1 MQTTAN
7 LAVTTSRE
15 DFRALAAEHRVV
27 PVTRKV
33 LADSETPLSAYR
45 KLAANRPGHVPA
57 GIGRERPVLVAVV
70 VHRRGRPVGADGARR
85 RGGVAGRDA
94 AGRPERRRPAAGAA
108 RDAASCWRPR
118 RCPACR
124 RCPAGL
130 VGFFAYDLVR
140 RLERLP
146 ELAVDDLEL
155 PDMLLLLA
163 TDIAA
168 VDHHEGTI
176 TLIAN
181 AVNWNGTDERVDWA
195 YDDAVARLDVMTEAL
210 GEHLPSSVATFSR
223 PEPLHR
229 AQRTVE
235 EYGAI
240 VERLVGEIEAGE
252 AFQVVPSQRFEMDT
266 DADPIDVYRML
277 RVSNPSPYMYLL
289 NVPNE
294 AGGLDFSIVGSSP
307 EALVTVK
314 DGRATTH
321 PIAGTRWRGQT
332 EEEDVLLEKELLA
345 DEKERAEHLM
355 LVDLGRNDLG
365 RVCVPGTVRV
375 EDYSHIERY
384 SHVMH
389 LVSTVTGQLADGK
402 TALDAVTA
410 CFPAGTLSGAPK
422 VRAMELIE
430 EVEKTRRGL
439 YGGVLG
445 YLDFA
450 GNADFAIA
458 IRTALMRDG
467 TAYVQA
473 GGGVVA
479 DSNGP
484 YEYTEAAN
492 KARAVLNAIA
502 AAETL
507 MRAMIRIGQL
517 LLVLAALALW
527 VASRLAWVEVRSFD
541 GLGQP
546 KTATL
551 SGGGVV
557 DGAGAAGAVAARRG
571 RRRAG
576 RAGLAAAAAGGA
588 GRGGQRGDGV
598 PGDQPVGDPRCR
610 GPCGGP
616 GAGPGGVAG
625 RHAAALLG
633 CGDHLGGRGVRARR
647 RGAADALGAEGTFR
661 RDASTWRP
669 RLGGRRRN
677 ATKPPPR
684 CRSG

>member
-7 LAVTTSRE
+7 LAITTSRE

-45 KLAANRPGHVPA
+45 KLAANRPGTFLLESAENGRSWSRWSFIGA
-57 GIGRERPVLVAVV
+57 GAPSALTVRDGEAVWLGV
-70 VHRRGRPVGADGARR
+70 TPQDAP
-85 RGGVAGRDA
+85 RGGDPLQALRATLELLKTEPLSGL
-94 AGRPERRRPAAGAA
+94 PPL
-108 RDAASCWRPR
+108 SS
-118 RCPACR
+118 
-124 RCPAGL
+124 GL
-130 VGFFAYDLVR
+130 VGFFAYDMVR

-146 ELAVDDLEL
+146 SLAVDDLGL

-195 YDDAVARLDVMTEAL
+195 YDDAVARLDVMTAAL
-210 GEHLPSSVATFSR
+210 GEHLPSTVATFSR

-229 AQRTVE
+229 SQRTLE

-240 VERLVGEIEAGE
+240 VEKLVGDIEAGE

-277 RVSNPSPYMYLL
+277 RVTNPSPYMYLL

-332 EEEDVLLEKELLA
+332 EEEDLLLEKELQD

-365 RVCVPGTVRV
+365 RVCQPGTVRV

-389 LVSTVTGQLADGK
+389 LVSTVTGLLAPGK
-402 TALDAVTA
+402 TRAGRGHRLLPGGHAVGCAEGAGDGADRGGREDPPRPLRRRAGLPGLRGQRRLRDRHPHRADARRHGV
-410 CFPAGTLSGAPK
+410 CAG
-422 VRAMELIE
+422 
-430 EVEKTRRGL
+430 RRGSRRRL
-439 YGGVLG
+439 QRAVRVHRGGEQG
-445 YLDFA
+445 QGGAQRDRRG
-450 GNADFAIA
+450 GNAD
-458 IRTALMRDG
+458 
-467 TAYVQA
+467 
-473 GGGVVA
+473 
-479 DSNGP
+479 
-484 YEYTEAAN
+484 
-492 KARAVLNAIA
+492 RAV
-502 AAETL
+502 
-507 MRAMIRIGQL
+507 IRLAQL
-517 LLVLAALALW
+517 LLLLSAGALW
-527 VASRLAWVEVRSFD
+527 VASRMVWVEVQLVRRARAAED
-541 GLGQP
+541 HGIDRGV
-546 KTATL
+546 
-551 SGGGVV
+551 VV
-557 DGAGAAGAVAARRG
+557 DGAGAAGGAAAGRRG
-571 RRRAG
+571 GGAG
-576 RAGLAAAAAGGA
+576 GAGLAAAVARGA
-588 GRGGQRGDGV
+588 RRRGERGDGL
-598 PGDQPVGDPRCR
+598 PGHQPVGDPRRR
-610 GPCGGP
+610 GAGRASRRGAGGGP
-616 GAGPGGVAG
+616 G
-625 RHAAALLG
+625 RHAAPLRWR
-633 CGDHLGGRGVRARR
+633 DRHVGGRGGHARR
-647 RGAADALGAEGTFR
+647 CGAARALGGQSQAR
-661 RDASTWRP
+661 
-669 RLGGRRRN
+669 GG
-677 ATKPPPR
+677 PL
-684 CRSG
+684 

>member
-1 MQTTAN
+1 MN
-7 LAVTTSRE
+7 DHLAATTSRE
-15 DFRALAAEHRVV
+15 DFRKRAAEHRVV

-45 KLAANRPGHVPA
+45 KLAANRPGTFLLESAENGRSWSRWSFIGA
-57 GIGRERPVLVAVV
+57 GAPTALTVRDGEAVWLGAAPRDAPSGGDPLVALHAALELLATEEPGDVTP
-70 VHRRGRPVGADGARR
+70 GLPPLS
-85 RGGVAGRDA
+85 GGM
-94 AGRPERRRPAAGAA
+94 
-108 RDAASCWRPR
+108 
-118 RCPACR
+118 
-124 RCPAGL
+124 
-130 VGFFAYDLVR
+130 VGFFAYDLIR

-146 ELAVDDLEL
+146 ELAEDDLHL

-181 AVNWNGTDERVDWA
+181 AVNWNATDERVDWA

-210 GEHLPSSVATFSR
+210 SQPLPSTVATFTR
-223 PEPLHR
+223 PESDHR
-229 AQRTVE
+229 AQLTVQ
-235 EYGAI
+235 EYGEI
-240 VERLVGEIEAGE
+240 VDYLVGQIAAGE

-266 DADPIDVYRML
+266 AVEPIDVYRML
-277 RVSNPSPYMYLL
+277 RVTNPSPYMYLMH
-289 NVPNE
+289 VPDDV
-294 AGGLDFSIVGSSP
+294 GGTAFSIVGSSP
-307 EALVTVK
+307 EALVTVQ

-321 PIAGTRWRGQT
+321 PIAGTRWRGHT
-332 EEEDVLLEKELLA
+332 DEEDLLLEKELLS

-365 RVCVPGTVRV
+365 RVCEPGTVRV

-389 LVSTVTGQLADGK
+389 LVSTVTGTLAAGR
-402 TALDAVTA
+402 TALDAVLA

-439 YGGVLG
+439 YGGVVG

-484 YEYTEAAN
+484 YEYNESRS

-507 MRAMIRIGQL
+507 SAP
-517 LLVLAALALW
+517 
-527 VASRLAWVEVRSFD
+527 D
-541 GLGQP
+541 H
-546 KTATL
+546 
-551 SGGGVV
+551 
-557 DGAGAAGAVAARRG
+557 GA
-571 RRRAG
+571 
-576 RAGLAAAAAGGA
+576 
-588 GRGGQRGDGV
+588 
-598 PGDQPVGDPRCR
+598 
-610 GPCGGP
+610 
-616 GAGPGGVAG
+616 
-625 RHAAALLG
+625 
-633 CGDHLGGRGVRARR
+633 
-647 RGAADALGAEGTFR
+647 
-661 RDASTWRP
+661 
-669 RLGGRRRN
+669 
-677 ATKPPPR
+677 
-684 CRSG
+684 

>member
-1 MQTTAN
+1 VTSTAD
-7 LAVTTSRE
+7 LTVTTTRAQ
-15 DFRALAAEHRVV
+15 FRALAAEHRFV

-45 KLAANRPGHVPA
+45 KLTANRPGTFLLESAENGRSWSRWSFIGA
-57 GIGRERPVLVAVV
+57 GAPSAMTVHDGEAAWIGVTPQDA
-70 VHRRGRPVGADGARR
+70 P
-85 RGGVAGRDA
+85 RGGDPLA
-94 AGRPERRRPAAGAA
+94 ALRATMHLL
-108 RDAASCWRPR
+108 ASEPLADL
-118 RCPACR
+118 P
-124 RCPAGL
+124 PLSGGL
-130 VGFFAYDLVR
+130 VGFFAYDMVR

-146 ELAVDDLEL
+146 SLATDDLKL

-163 TDIAA
+163 TDVAA

-195 YDDAVARLDVMTEAL
+195 YDDAVARLDVMTDAL
-210 GEHLPSSVATFSR
+210 GQPLPSTVATFDR

-229 AQRTVE
+229 AQRTLE

-266 DADPIDVYRML
+266 NADPIDVYRML

-289 NVPNE
+289 NIPKID
-294 AGGLDFSIVGSSP
+294 GSLDFSIVGSSP

-314 DGRATTH
+314 DGWATTH

-375 EDYSHIERY
+375 DDYSHIERY

-389 LVSTVTGQLADGK
+389 LVSTVTGQLADAR

-439 YGGVLG
+439 YGGVVG

-458 IRTALMRDG
+458 IRTAFMRDG

-492 KARAVLNAIA
+492 KAKAVLNAIA

-507 MRAMIRIGQL
+507 K
-517 LLVLAALALW
+517 
-527 VASRLAWVEVRSFD
+527 S
-541 GLGQP
+541 P
-546 KTATL
+546 
-551 SGGGVV
+551 
-557 DGAGAAGAVAARRG
+557 
-571 RRRAG
+571 
-576 RAGLAAAAAGGA
+576 
-588 GRGGQRGDGV
+588 
-598 PGDQPVGDPRCR
+598 
-610 GPCGGP
+610 
-616 GAGPGGVAG
+616 
-625 RHAAALLG
+625 
-633 CGDHLGGRGVRARR
+633 
-647 RGAADALGAEGTFR
+647 
-661 RDASTWRP
+661 
-669 RLGGRRRN
+669 
-677 ATKPPPR
+677 
-684 CRSG
+684 

>member
-1 MQTTAN
+1 VPVSTNATVT
-7 LAVTTSRE
+7 AVTTTRE
-15 DFRALAAEHRVV
+15 DFTVLAAEHRVV

-45 KLAANRPGHVPA
+45 KLSANRPGTFLLESAENGRSWSRWSFIGAGAPSALTVRDGEAVWLGTVPQDA
-57 GIGRERPVLVAVV
+57 P
-70 VHRRGRPVGADGARR
+70 
-85 RGGVAGRDA
+85 RGGDPLTALRQTLELLETA
-94 AGRPERRRPAAGAA
+94 ALP
-108 RDAASCWRPR
+108 
-118 RCPACR
+118 
-124 RCPAGL
+124 GL
-130 VGFFAYDLVR
+130 PPLSSGMVGFFAYDLVR

-146 ELAVDDLEL
+146 ELAVDDLQL
-155 PDMLLLLA
+155 PDMLMLLA
-163 TDIAA
+163 TDLAA

-181 AVNWNGTDERVDWA
+181 AVNWNGTSERVDWA

-210 GEHLPSSVATFSR
+210 SQPLPSTVSTFSR
-223 PEPLHR
+223 PTPTHR
-229 AQRTVE
+229 SQRTVA
-235 EYGAI
+235 EYTAI
-240 VERLVGEIEAGE
+240 VDKLVGDIEAGE

-266 DADPIDVYRML
+266 AADPIDVYRML

-289 NVPNE
+289 HVPDGV
-294 AGGLDFSIVGSSP
+294 GGTAFSVVGSSP

-314 DGRATTH
+314 DGWAQTH
-321 PIAGTRWRGQT
+321 PIAGTRWRGDT
-332 EEEDVLLEKELLA
+332 EEEDQLLEKELLS

-375 EDYSHIERY
+375 DDYSHIERY

-389 LVSTVTGQLADGK
+389 LVSTVSGQLADGR

-484 YEYTEAAN
+484 YEYTESAN
-492 KARAVLNAIA
+492 KAKAVLSAVA

-507 MRAMIRIGQL
+507 QA
-517 LLVLAALALW
+517 
-527 VASRLAWVEVRSFD
+527 
-541 GLGQP
+541 P
-546 KTATL
+546 
-551 SGGGVV
+551 
-557 DGAGAAGAVAARRG
+557 
-571 RRRAG
+571 
-576 RAGLAAAAAGGA
+576 
-588 GRGGQRGDGV
+588 
-598 PGDQPVGDPRCR
+598 
-610 GPCGGP
+610 
-616 GAGPGGVAG
+616 
-625 RHAAALLG
+625 
-633 CGDHLGGRGVRARR
+633 
-647 RGAADALGAEGTFR
+647 
-661 RDASTWRP
+661 
-669 RLGGRRRN
+669 
-677 ATKPPPR
+677 
-684 CRSG
+684 

>member
-1 MQTTAN
+1 MQAR
-7 LAVTTSRE
+7 AVTTSRE
-15 DFRALAAEHRVV
+15 EFRALAAEHRVV

-45 KLAANRPGHVPA
+45 KLS
-57 GIGRERPVLVAVV
+57 
-70 VHRRGRPVGADGARR
+70 
-85 RGGVAGRDA
+85 
-94 AGRPERRRPAAGAA
+94 AGRPGTFLLESAENGRSWSRWSFIGAGAPSA
-108 RDAASCWRPR
+108 LTVRDGRAVWLGATPQGAPSGGDPLAALQTTMELLSTSPSAGGSGSADM
-118 RCPACR
+118 P
-124 RCPAGL
+124 PLSGGL
-130 VGFFAYDLVR
+130 VGFFAYDFVR

-146 ELAVDDLEL
+146 ELAVDDLHL

-163 TDIAA
+163 TDLAA

-181 AVNWNGTDERVDWA
+181 AVNWDGSNDRVEQA
-195 YDDAVARLDVMTEAL
+195 YDDAVERLDVMTDAL
-210 GEHLPSSVATFSR
+210 GQPLGSTVATFTR
-223 PEPLHR
+223 PEPHPR

-235 EYGAI
+235 EYGAV
-240 VERLVGEIEAGE
+240 VERLVKEIEAGE
-252 AFQVVPSQRFEMDT
+252 AFQVVPSQRFEVDT

-277 RVSNPSPYMYLL
+277 RVTNPSPYMYLL
-289 NVPNE
+289 QIPNE
-294 AGGLDFSIVGSSP
+294 VGETAFSIVGSSP
-307 EALVTVK
+307 EALVTVQ
-314 DGRATTH
+314 DGWATTH
-321 PIAGTRWRGQT
+321 PIAGTRWRGHT
-332 EEEDVLLEKELLA
+332 EEEDQLLEKELLA

-389 LVSTVTGQLADGK
+389 LVSTVTGQLAEAR

-430 EVEKTRRGL
+430 EVEMTRRGL
-439 YGGVLG
+439 YGGGVG

-492 KARAVLNAIA
+492 KARAVLSAVA

-507 MRAMIRIGQL
+507 RA
-517 LLVLAALALW
+517 
-527 VASRLAWVEVRSFD
+527 
-541 GLGQP
+541 P
-546 KTATL
+546 
-551 SGGGVV
+551 
-557 DGAGAAGAVAARRG
+557 
-571 RRRAG
+571 
-576 RAGLAAAAAGGA
+576 
-588 GRGGQRGDGV
+588 
-598 PGDQPVGDPRCR
+598 
-610 GPCGGP
+610 
-616 GAGPGGVAG
+616 
-625 RHAAALLG
+625 
-633 CGDHLGGRGVRARR
+633 
-647 RGAADALGAEGTFR
+647 
-661 RDASTWRP
+661 
-669 RLGGRRRN
+669 
-677 ATKPPPR
+677 
-684 CRSG
+684 

>member
-1 MQTTAN
+1 VPSTAD
-7 LAVTTSRE
+7 LTVTTTRAQ
-15 DFRALAAEHRVV
+15 FRALAAEHRFV

-45 KLAANRPGHVPA
+45 KLAANRPGTFLLESAENGRSWSRWSFIGA
-57 GIGRERPVLVAVV
+57 GAPSALTVRDGEAAWIGVTPQDA
-70 VHRRGRPVGADGARR
+70 P
-85 RGGVAGRDA
+85 RGGDPLAALRATMDLLATEPLAGLPPLS
-94 AGRPERRRPAAGAA
+94 G
-108 RDAASCWRPR
+108 
-118 RCPACR
+118 
-124 RCPAGL
+124 GL
-130 VGFFAYDLVR
+130 VGFFAYDMVR

-146 ELAVDDLEL
+146 SLATDDLKL

-163 TDIAA
+163 TDVAA

-210 GEHLPSSVATFSR
+210 GQPLPSTVATFGR

-229 AQRTVE
+229 SQRTLE

-266 DADPIDVYRML
+266 NADPIDVYRML

-289 NVPNE
+289 NIPKSDGSLN
-294 AGGLDFSIVGSSP
+294 FSIVGSSP

-314 DGRATTH
+314 NGCATTH

-332 EEEDVLLEKELLA
+332 EEEDILLEKELLS

-375 EDYSHIERY
+375 DDYSHIERY

-389 LVSTVTGQLADGK
+389 LVSTVTGRLAEGR
-402 TALDAVTA
+402 TSLDAVTA

-439 YGGVLG
+439 YGGVVG

-484 YEYTEAAN
+484 YEYSEAAN
-492 KARAVLNAIA
+492 KAKAVLNAIA

-507 MRAMIRIGQL
+507 K
-517 LLVLAALALW
+517 
-527 VASRLAWVEVRSFD
+527 S
-541 GLGQP
+541 P
-546 KTATL
+546 
-551 SGGGVV
+551 
-557 DGAGAAGAVAARRG
+557 
-571 RRRAG
+571 
-576 RAGLAAAAAGGA
+576 
-588 GRGGQRGDGV
+588 
-598 PGDQPVGDPRCR
+598 
-610 GPCGGP
+610 
-616 GAGPGGVAG
+616 
-625 RHAAALLG
+625 
-633 CGDHLGGRGVRARR
+633 
-647 RGAADALGAEGTFR
+647 
-661 RDASTWRP
+661 
-669 RLGGRRRN
+669 
-677 ATKPPPR
+677 
-684 CRSG
+684 

>member
-1 MQTTAN
+1 M
-7 LAVTTSRE
+7 
-15 DFRALAAEHRVV
+15 
-27 PVTRKV
+27 P
-33 LADSETPLSAYR
+33 PLS
-45 KLAANRPGHVPA
+45 G
-57 GIGRERPVLVAVV
+57 
-70 VHRRGRPVGADGARR
+70 
-85 RGGVAGRDA
+85 
-94 AGRPERRRPAAGAA
+94 
-108 RDAASCWRPR
+108 
-118 RCPACR
+118 
-124 RCPAGL
+124 GL
-130 VGFFAYDLVR
+130 VGFFAYDFVR

-146 ELAVDDLEL
+146 ELAVDDLGL

-181 AVNWNGTDERVDWA
+181 AVNWNGTDEHVDAA
-195 YDDAVARLDVMTEAL
+195 YDDAVGRLDVMTGAL
-210 GEHLPSSVATFSR
+210 AQPLGSTVATFTR
-223 PEPLHR
+223 PEPRHR
-229 AQRTVE
+229 SQRTAE

-240 VERLVGEIEAGE
+240 VDRLIGEIEAGE

-266 DADPIDVYRML
+266 AADPIDVYRML

-289 NVPNE
+289 NIPDGVG
-294 AGGLDFSIVGSSP
+294 ATAFSIVGSSP
-307 EALVTVK
+307 EALVTVQ
-314 DGRATTH
+314 DGLAKTH
-321 PIAGTRWRGQT
+321 PIAGTRWRGDT
-332 EEEDVLLEKELLA
+332 EEDDQLLEKDLLA

-389 LVSTVTGQLADGK
+389 LVSTVTGRLAPGR

-430 EVEKTRRGL
+430 EVELTRRGL
-439 YGGVLG
+439 YGGVVG

-467 TAYVQA
+467 LAYVQA

-492 KARAVLNAIA
+492 KARAVLHAIA

-507 MRAMIRIGQL
+507 
-517 LLVLAALALW
+517 
-527 VASRLAWVEVRSFD
+527 
-541 GLGQP
+541 
-546 KTATL
+546 
-551 SGGGVV
+551 
-557 DGAGAAGAVAARRG
+557 
-571 RRRAG
+571 
-576 RAGLAAAAAGGA
+576 
-588 GRGGQRGDGV
+588 
-598 PGDQPVGDPRCR
+598 
-610 GPCGGP
+610 
-616 GAGPGGVAG
+616 
-625 RHAAALLG
+625 
-633 CGDHLGGRGVRARR
+633 
-647 RGAADALGAEGTFR
+647 GT
-661 RDASTWRP
+661 P
-669 RLGGRRRN
+669 
-677 ATKPPPR
+677 
-684 CRSG
+684 

>member
-1 MQTTAN
+1 VLAGRATPVCENGAMPAN
-7 LAVTTSRE
+7 LAATTSRVE
-15 DFRALAAEHRVV
+15 FRVLAAEHRVV

-45 KLAANRPGHVPA
+45 KLAANRPGTFLLESA
-57 GIGRERPVLVAVV
+57 ENGRSWSRWSFIG
-70 VHRRGRPVGADGARR
+70 
-85 RGGVAGRDA
+85 
-94 AGRPERRRPAAGAA
+94 AGAPTA
-108 RDAASCWRPR
+108 LTVRDGQAVWLGTVPKDAPTGGDPLAALAATLELLATEPM
-118 RCPACR
+118 P
-124 RCPAGL
+124 GL
-130 VGFFAYDLVR
+130 PPLSGGMVGFFAYDMVR

-146 ELAVDDLEL
+146 ELAVDDLQL

-163 TDIAA
+163 TDVAA

-181 AVNWNGTDERVDWA
+181 AVNWNGTDERVDRA
-195 YDDAVARLDVMTEAL
+195 YDDAIARLDVMTAAL
-210 GEHLPSSVATFSR
+210 GQPLPSTVATFR
-223 PEPLHR
+223 KPEPRHA

-235 EYGAI
+235 EYGKI
-240 VERLVGEIEAGE
+240 VDYLVEQIAAGE

-266 DADPIDVYRML
+266 NVDPIDVYRIL
-277 RVSNPSPYMYLL
+277 RVTNPSPYMYLL
-289 NVPNE
+289 QVPNSDG
-294 AGGLDFSIVGSSP
+294 ATDFSIVGSSP
-307 EALVTVK
+307 EALVTVH

-321 PIAGTRWRGQT
+321 PIAGTRWRGDT
-332 EEEDVLLEKELLA
+332 DEEDQLLEKELLS
-345 DEKERAEHLM
+345 DDKELAEHLM

-365 RVCVPGTVRV
+365 RVCTPGTVRV

-389 LVSTVTGQLADGK
+389 LVSTVTGALSAGH

-439 YGGVLG
+439 YGGVVG

-479 DSNGP
+479 DSNGT
-484 YEYTEAAN
+484 YEYNEARN

-507 MRAMIRIGQL
+507 T
-517 LLVLAALALW
+517 
-527 VASRLAWVEVRSFD
+527 SPD
-541 GLGQP
+541 
-546 KTATL
+546 
-551 SGGGVV
+551 
-557 DGAGAAGAVAARRG
+557 
-571 RRRAG
+571 
-576 RAGLAAAAAGGA
+576 
-588 GRGGQRGDGV
+588 GGQSRG
-598 PGDQPVGDPRCR
+598 
-610 GPCGGP
+610 
-616 GAGPGGVAG
+616 
-625 RHAAALLG
+625 H
-633 CGDHLGGRGVRARR
+633 
-647 RGAADALGAEGTFR
+647 
-661 RDASTWRP
+661 
-669 RLGGRRRN
+669 
-677 ATKPPPR
+677 
-684 CRSG
+684 SG

>member
-1 MQTTAN
+1 MHATT
-7 LAVTTSRE
+7 TRDE
-15 DFRALAAEHRVV
+15 FRALAAEHRVV

-45 KLAANRPGHVPA
+45 KLAAGRPGTFLLESAENGRSWSRWSFIGA
-57 GIGRERPVLVAVV
+57 GAPSALTVRDGQATWL
-70 VHRRGRPVGADGARR
+70 GATPDGAPT
-85 RGGVAGRDA
+85 GGDPLEALRATMDLLSTGPLAGMPPLS
-94 AGRPERRRPAAGAA
+94 GGM
-108 RDAASCWRPR
+108 
-118 RCPACR
+118 
-124 RCPAGL
+124 
-130 VGFFAYDLVR
+130 VGFFAYDFVR
-140 RLERLP
+140 RLDRLP
-146 ELAVDDLEL
+146 ELALDDLHL

-181 AVNWNGTDERVDWA
+181 AVNFNGSDDHVDSA
-195 YDDAVARLDVMTEAL
+195 YDDALARLDVMTTAL
-210 GEHLPSSVATFSR
+210 GQPLSSTVATFTR
-223 PEPLHR
+223 PEPHPR
-229 AQRTVE
+229 AQRTE
-235 EYGAI
+235 QEYGAV
-240 VERLVGEIEAGE
+240 VERLVKEIEAGE
-252 AFQVVPSQRFEMDT
+252 AFQVVPSQRFELDT
-266 DADPIDVYRML
+266 AADPIDVYRML
-277 RVSNPSPYMYLL
+277 RVTNPSPYMYLL
-289 NVPNE
+289 QIPNE
-294 AGGLDFSIVGSSP
+294 FGETAFSIVGSSP
-307 EALVTVK
+307 EALVTVQ

-321 PIAGTRWRGQT
+321 PIAGTRWRGAS
-332 EEEDVLLEKELLA
+332 EEDDQLLEKELLS

-389 LVSTVTGQLADGK
+389 LVSTVNGMLADGR

-430 EVEKTRRGL
+430 EVEITRRGL
-439 YGGVLG
+439 YGGVVG

-492 KARAVLNAIA
+492 KAKAVLAAIV

-507 MRAMIRIGQL
+507 SA
-517 LLVLAALALW
+517 
-527 VASRLAWVEVRSFD
+527 
-541 GLGQP
+541 P
-546 KTATL
+546 
-551 SGGGVV
+551 
-557 DGAGAAGAVAARRG
+557 
-571 RRRAG
+571 
-576 RAGLAAAAAGGA
+576 
-588 GRGGQRGDGV
+588 
-598 PGDQPVGDPRCR
+598 
-610 GPCGGP
+610 
-616 GAGPGGVAG
+616 
-625 RHAAALLG
+625 
-633 CGDHLGGRGVRARR
+633 
-647 RGAADALGAEGTFR
+647 
-661 RDASTWRP
+661 
-669 RLGGRRRN
+669 
-677 ATKPPPR
+677 
-684 CRSG
+684 

>member
-1 MQTTAN
+1 VTSTAD
-7 LAVTTSRE
+7 LTVTTTRE
-15 DFRALAAEHRVV
+15 QFRALAAEHRFV

-33 LADSETPLSAYR
+33 LADSETPLSTYR
-45 KLAANRPGHVPA
+45 KLAANRPGTFLLESAENGRSWSRWSFIGA
-57 GIGRERPVLVAVV
+57 GAPSALTVHNGEAAWIGVTPQDA
-70 VHRRGRPVGADGARR
+70 P
-85 RGGVAGRDA
+85 RGGDPLA
-94 AGRPERRRPAAGAA
+94 ALRATMDLLATEPLLGLPPLSG
-108 RDAASCWRPR
+108 
-118 RCPACR
+118 
-124 RCPAGL
+124 GL
-130 VGFFAYDLVR
+130 VGFFAYDMVR

-146 ELAVDDLEL
+146 SLATDDLAL

-163 TDIAA
+163 TDVAA

-210 GEHLPSSVATFSR
+210 GQPLPSTVAVFDR

-229 AQRTVE
+229 AQRTLE

-266 DADPIDVYRML
+266 NADPIDVYRML

-289 NVPNE
+289 NIPKND
-294 AGGLDFSIVGSSP
+294 GSPDFSIVGSSP
-307 EALVTVK
+307 EALVTVT
-314 DGRATTH
+314 GGWATTH
-321 PIAGTRWRGQT
+321 PIAGTRWRGHT
-332 EEEDVLLEKELLA
+332 EEEDILLEKELLA

-375 EDYSHIERY
+375 DDYSHIERY

-389 LVSTVTGQLADGK
+389 LVSTVTGRLAEGRS
-402 TALDAVTA
+402 ALDAVTA

-439 YGGVLG
+439 YGGVVG

-492 KARAVLNAIA
+492 KAKAVLNAIA

-507 MRAMIRIGQL
+507 K
-517 LLVLAALALW
+517 
-527 VASRLAWVEVRSFD
+527 S
-541 GLGQP
+541 P
-546 KTATL
+546 
-551 SGGGVV
+551 
-557 DGAGAAGAVAARRG
+557 
-571 RRRAG
+571 
-576 RAGLAAAAAGGA
+576 
-588 GRGGQRGDGV
+588 
-598 PGDQPVGDPRCR
+598 
-610 GPCGGP
+610 
-616 GAGPGGVAG
+616 
-625 RHAAALLG
+625 
-633 CGDHLGGRGVRARR
+633 
-647 RGAADALGAEGTFR
+647 
-661 RDASTWRP
+661 
-669 RLGGRRRN
+669 
-677 ATKPPPR
+677 
-684 CRSG
+684 

>member
-1 MQTTAN
+1 MHATT
-7 LAVTTSRE
+7 TRDE
-15 DFRALAAEHRVV
+15 FRALAAEHRVV

-45 KLAANRPGHVPA
+45 KLAAGRPGTFLLESAENGRSWSRWSFIGA
-57 GIGRERPVLVAVV
+57 GAPSALTVRDGQATWL
-70 VHRRGRPVGADGARR
+70 GATPDGAPT
-85 RGGVAGRDA
+85 GGDPLEALRATMDLMSTGPLAGMPPLS
-94 AGRPERRRPAAGAA
+94 GGM
-108 RDAASCWRPR
+108 
-118 RCPACR
+118 
-124 RCPAGL
+124 
-130 VGFFAYDLVR
+130 VGFFAYDFVR

-146 ELAVDDLEL
+146 ELALDDLHL

-181 AVNWNGTDERVDWA
+181 AVNFNGSDDHVDSA
-195 YDDAVARLDVMTEAL
+195 YDDALARLDVMTTAL
-210 GEHLPSSVATFSR
+210 GQPLSSTVATFTR
-223 PEPLHR
+223 PEPHPR
-229 AQRTVE
+229 AQRTE
-235 EYGAI
+235 QEYGAV
-240 VERLVGEIEAGE
+240 VERLVKEIEAGE
-252 AFQVVPSQRFEMDT
+252 AFQVVPSQRFELDT
-266 DADPIDVYRML
+266 AADPIDVYRML
-277 RVSNPSPYMYLL
+277 RVTNPSPYMYLL
-289 NVPNE
+289 QIPNE
-294 AGGLDFSIVGSSP
+294 FGETAFSIVGSSP
-307 EALVTVK
+307 EALVTVQ

-321 PIAGTRWRGQT
+321 PIAGTRWRGAS
-332 EEEDVLLEKELLA
+332 EEDDQLLEKELLS

-389 LVSTVTGQLADGK
+389 LVSTVNGMLADGR

-430 EVEKTRRGL
+430 EVEITRRGL
-439 YGGVLG
+439 YGGVVG

-492 KARAVLNAIA
+492 KAKAVLAAIV

-507 MRAMIRIGQL
+507 SA
-517 LLVLAALALW
+517 
-527 VASRLAWVEVRSFD
+527 
-541 GLGQP
+541 P
-546 KTATL
+546 
-551 SGGGVV
+551 
-557 DGAGAAGAVAARRG
+557 
-571 RRRAG
+571 
-576 RAGLAAAAAGGA
+576 
-588 GRGGQRGDGV
+588 
-598 PGDQPVGDPRCR
+598 
-610 GPCGGP
+610 
-616 GAGPGGVAG
+616 
-625 RHAAALLG
+625 
-633 CGDHLGGRGVRARR
+633 
-647 RGAADALGAEGTFR
+647 
-661 RDASTWRP
+661 
-669 RLGGRRRN
+669 
-677 ATKPPPR
+677 
-684 CRSG
+684 

>member
-1 MQTTAN
+1 VQSTAN
-7 LAVTTSRE
+7 LAVGSPPARSSLAVTTSRE

-45 KLAANRPGHVPA
+45 KLAANRPGTFLLESA
-57 GIGRERPVLVAVV
+57 ENGRSWSRWSFIG
-70 VHRRGRPVGADGARR
+70 
-85 RGGVAGRDA
+85 
-94 AGRPERRRPAAGAA
+94 AGAPSA
-108 RDAASCWRPR
+108 LTVRDGEAVWLGVTPQDAPCGGDPLQAVRATLALLKTEPLAGLPPLSS
-118 RCPACR
+118 
-124 RCPAGL
+124 GL
-130 VGFFAYDLVR
+130 VGFFAYDMVR

-146 ELAVDDLEL
+146 ELAVDDLAL

-163 TDIAA
+163 TDVAA

-181 AVNWNGTDERVDWA
+181 AVNWNGTGERVDWA
-195 YDDAVARLDVMTEAL
+195 YDDAVARLDVMTAAL
-210 GEHLPSSVATFSR
+210 SEHLPSTVATFGR

-229 AQRTVE
+229 AQRTLE

-240 VERLVGEIEAGE
+240 VEKLVGDIEAGE

-277 RVSNPSPYMYLL
+277 RVSNPSPYMYLV
-289 NVPNE
+289 NVPND

-307 EALVTVK
+307 EALVTVN

-321 PIAGTRWRGQT
+321 PIAGTRWRGQS
-332 EEEDVLLEKELLA
+332 EEEDLLLEKELLA
-345 DEKERAEHLM
+345 DDKERAEHLM

-365 RVCVPGTVRV
+365 RVCQPGTVRV

-430 EVEKTRRGL
+430 GVEKTRRGL

-458 IRTALMRDG
+458 IRTALMRNG

-484 YEYTEAAN
+484 YEYTEALN

-507 MRAMIRIGQL
+507 I
-517 LLVLAALALW
+517 
-527 VASRLAWVEVRSFD
+527 E
-541 GLGQP
+541 P
-546 KTATL
+546 
-551 SGGGVV
+551 
-557 DGAGAAGAVAARRG
+557 
-571 RRRAG
+571 
-576 RAGLAAAAAGGA
+576 
-588 GRGGQRGDGV
+588 
-598 PGDQPVGDPRCR
+598 
-610 GPCGGP
+610 
-616 GAGPGGVAG
+616 
-625 RHAAALLG
+625 
-633 CGDHLGGRGVRARR
+633 
-647 RGAADALGAEGTFR
+647 
-661 RDASTWRP
+661 
-669 RLGGRRRN
+669 
-677 ATKPPPR
+677 
-684 CRSG
+684 